1 MAVVKESS
9 FQDVILKDAELT
21 RASFSRV
28 SFVNCIASGMLSSY
42 STFKECLF
50 KNAFLGQSSFNYS
63 EFFNCSFAFASFAD
77 STVSGARFDSCD
89 FTETNFNNTCF
100 IGVTFKD
107 SKNLNVDSFK
117 GARFIN
123 PVFEGTDK
131 FFDRILIKN
140 KIEVRRTK
148 ESDTGEL

>member
-1 MAVVKESS
+1 
-9 FQDVILKDAELT
+9 
-21 RASFSRV
+21 
-28 SFVNCIASGMLSSY
+28 MLSSY
-42 STFKECLF
+42 STFEDCIF

-63 EFFNCSFAFASFAD
+63 VFRKCNFAFASFAD
-77 STVSGARFDSCD
+77 GTVSGAEFDGCD

-100 IGVTFKD
+100 IGVIFKD

-117 GARFIN
+117 GAKFIN

-140 KIEVRRTK
+140 KIEVRRTD
-148 ESDTGEL
+148 EPDTGKL